1 MPMRYC
7 DKCCL
12 HETDLDET
20 LYSCDCVKGKTYDL
34 DRALSQIEEFFNED
48 NFRGYNNNSLAGVG
62 SKDNSTRG
70 RD

>member
-34 DRALSQIEEFFNED
+34 DRALSQIEEFFNE
-48 NFRGYNNNSLAGVG
+48 NNNGSGGVSWVDYPNG
-62 SKDNSTRG
+62 KNNPA
-70 RD
+70 